1 MRRAGDILSALF
13 DEGTL
18 KKAKNYGEL
27 FSPELWGSLLEGI
40 GLSQGIP
47 HSKIAELEKTVLQV
61 EADHPG
67 WIQLLQTK
75 QKSLLETIQRRFPE
89 LSLTGISFRLSRSP
103 TNPR

>member
-1 MRRAGDILSALF
+1 MRKAGDILSAFF

-18 KKAKNYGEL
+18 EKVKNYGEL
-27 FSPELWGSLLEGI
+27 FSADLWASLLESI

-47 HSKIAELEKTVLQV
+47 HSKIVELEKTVLQV

-75 QKSLLETIQRRFPE
+75 QKSLLEAVQRRFPE
-89 LSLTGISFRLSRSP
+89 ITLTGISFRLSRAP
-103 TNPR
+103 ANL

>member
-1 MRRAGDILSALF
+1 MRKAGDILSALF

-27 FSPELWGSLLEGI
+27 FSSALWASLLEGI
-40 GLSQGIP
+40 GLSQGVP
-47 HSKIAELEKTVLQV
+47 HSKIAELEKTVLLV

-75 QKSLLETIQRRFPE
+75 QRSLLEALQQRFPE
-89 LSLTGISFRLSRSP
+89 LSLTGIAFRLNRSP
-103 TNPR
+103 ANL